1 MILVSG
7 LIAILSKERYFQGL
21 FFLHSN
27 ANQWHRTHIIAAEIS
42 EVYSCTFL
50 ELDKKVLFV
59 SIFDFIK
66 DMPRKEK
73 VLNARF

>member
-7 LIAILSKERYFQGL
+7 LIAILSKVRYFQGL
-21 FFLHSN
+21 FFLHFN
-27 ANQWHRTHIIAAEIS
+27 ANQWHRAQIIATEIS

-59 SIFDFIK
+59 SIFDFTK

-73 VLNARF
+73 VFNARF